1 MDDEVGTHGKHG
13 EGGSDVA
20 GEATTCPPF
29 KTGGDEGVKTTPKSM
44 ISSTKIMIPCQE
56 IERMFYMHG
65 VCGCTCMCVCPSRD
79 KSQPGSILGLSSVT
93 HQCHD
98 VGEASPTSSCSQTL
112 AHAQTHNTSSAP
124 ALLRLWG
131 QSAYKRLRALAGH
144 VTGVDRQIKRIKK
157 AFSSCL
163 CTMRL
168 SPKH

>member
-1 MDDEVGTHGKHG
+1 MMDNEVGNQG

-20 GEATTCPPF
+20 REAETCLLIQ
-29 KTGGDEGVKTTPKSM
+29 GGDEGVKITSKSM
-44 ISSTKIMIPCQE
+44 GSSTKIMIPCQE

-112 AHAQTHNTSSAP
+112 AHAQRTTP
-124 ALLRLWG
+124 A
-131 QSAYKRLRALAGH
+131 
-144 VTGVDRQIKRIKK
+144 
-157 AFSSCL
+157 
-163 CTMRL
+163 RL
-168 SPKH
+168 SRWCAYGGRTCTSNYGPSQDTLRG